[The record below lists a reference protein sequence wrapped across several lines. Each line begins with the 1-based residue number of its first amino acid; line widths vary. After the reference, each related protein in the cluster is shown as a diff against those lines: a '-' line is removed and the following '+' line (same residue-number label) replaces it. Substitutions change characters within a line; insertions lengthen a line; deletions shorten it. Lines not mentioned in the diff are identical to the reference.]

1 MGDLPLG
8 SQFCP
13 DLTQFK
19 FITGL
24 DGLDFFL
31 LPSPFWTPKS
41 ILALSSTF
49 IFFLNLVTSSSK
61 VTKRQPCLN
70 SESFI
75 ILVFPKPFFSQKLPL
90 LLCNPDS
97 QVLWC
102 SGLPPGNY
110 FPSLI
115 LTQFVFMWDTTEAEG
130 GILFCFFKAPLWNA
144 PKIFDKYDQ
153 PC

>member
-8 SQFCP
+8 SYLGSYFCP

-19 FITGL
+19 FISGL

-41 ILALSSTF
+41 ILALPSTF
-49 IFFLNLVTSSSK
+49 IFFKTLWHFPAKSQRGNHASIQNPL
-61 VTKRQPCLN
+61 
-70 SESFI
+70 SF
-75 ILVFPKPFFSQKLPL
+75 LFFQNPFFFSQKSPL

-102 SGLPPGNY
+102 SGLPLGNY

-115 LTQFVFMWDTTEAEG
+115 LTQFVFMWDIIEAEG
-130 GILFCFFKAPLWNA
+130 GILFCFF
-144 PKIFDKYDQ
+144 
-153 PC
+153 